1 MNTPIAIPSV
11 NYHLWKPC
19 NMKCGFCF
27 ATFQD
32 IDPHFLPKGHLG
44 RDDSLI
50 VVEQLARAGFQKI
63 NFAGGEPTLC
73 PWLPDLLTRAKE
85 LGLST
90 AMVTNGSLLSSAWLD
105 AVAGHLDW
113 AALSIDSVNPD
124 TLQRIGRATR
134 SGPFGAAEFLMMADM
149 LRCRGIRLKINTVV
163 TRFNLDEDLTD
174 FIIEVSPE
182 RWKLFQVLPV
192 GGQNDSTIGEYV
204 VSGDE
209 FHNYVVMSRRVEGHE
224 IRVVPESNDLMR
236 GSYVMVDPAG
246 RFFDNVAGG
255 HTYSRSIIEV
265 GVGEA
270 LCDVT
275 TDPEKFLSRNGLYD
289 W

>member
-1 MNTPIAIPSV
+1 MSTSIAIPSV

-19 NMKCGFCF
+19 NMSCGFCF

-32 IDPHFLPKGHLG
+32 IHPRILPKGHLG
-44 RDDSLI
+44 REDSLI

-90 AMVTNGSLLSSAWLD
+90 AMVTNGSLLSPSWMD
-105 AVAGHLDW
+105 NVVGHIDW
-113 AALSIDSVNPD
+113 IALSIDSVNPD
-124 TLQRIGRATR
+124 TLRRMGRTTR
-134 SGPFGAAEFLMMADM
+134 LGPFGATDYLVMADM
-149 LRCRGIRLKINTVV
+149 LKRRSIRLKINTVV
-163 TRFNLDEDLTD
+163 TRFNLNEDLSE
-174 FIIEVSPE
+174 FIIEACPE

-192 GGQNDSTIGEYV
+192 RGQNDGTIGDYL
-204 VSGDE
+204 VSDDE
-209 FHNYVVMSRRVEGHE
+209 FHNYVAMSRRVKEHQ
-224 IRVVPESNDLMR
+224 IKVVPESNDLMR
-236 GSYVMVDPAG
+236 GSYVMIDPAG

-255 HTYSRSIIEV
+255 HTYSRPIIEV
-265 GVGEA
+265 GVEEA

-275 TDPEKFLSRNGLYD
+275 TDPEKFLSRNGLCD

>member
-1 MNTPIAIPSV
+1 MRTPIAIPSV

-44 RDDSLI
+44 REESLI
-50 VVEQLARAGFQKI
+50 VVERLARAGFQKI

-73 PWLPDLLTRAKE
+73 PWLPDLVTRAKE
-85 LGLST
+85 LELST
-90 AMVTNGSLLSSAWLD
+90 AMVTNGSLLTPTWTD
-105 AVAGHLDW
+105 AIAGHLDW
-113 AALSIDSVNPD
+113 TALSIDSVNLD
-124 TLQRIGRATR
+124 TLRRTGRMTR
-134 SGPFGAAEFLMMADM
+134 SGPFGATEYLKMVDM
-149 LRCRGIRLKINTVV
+149 LRSQGIRLKINTVV

-174 FIIEVSPE
+174 FIIEASPE

-192 GGQNDSTIGEYV
+192 EGQNDGTIGDFL
-204 VSGDE
+204 VSDDE
-209 FHNYVVMSRRVEGHE
+209 FQSFVAKSRRVEKHR

-265 GVGEA
+265 GVEEA
-270 LCDVT
+270 LRDVS

>member
-44 RDDSLI
+44 QEDSLI
-50 VVEQLARAGFQKI
+50 VVEELARAGFQKI

-73 PWLPDLLTRAKE
+73 PWLSDLVTKAKE

-90 AMVTNGSLLSSAWLD
+90 AMVTNGSLLTPTWMD

-124 TLQRIGRATR
+124 TLRQIGRTTR
-134 SGPFGAAEFLMMADM
+134 SGPFGAAEYLEMADM
-149 LRCRGIRLKINTVV
+149 LKHQGIRLKINTVV
-163 TRFNLDEDLTD
+163 TRFNLDEDLTG
-174 FIIEVSPE
+174 FIIEASPE

-192 GGQNDSTIGEYV
+192 GGQNDFTIGDYV
-204 VSGDE
+204 VSDDE
-209 FHNYVVMSRRVEGHE
+209 FHDYVAMSRRVEEHQ
-224 IRVVPESNDLMR
+224 IKVVPESNDLMR

-255 HTYSRSIIEV
+255 HTYSRPIIEV
-265 GVGEA
+265 GVEEA
-270 LCDVT
+270 LRDVT
-275 TDPEKFLSRNGLYD
+275 ADPKKFLSRDGLYD